1 MAKFEGNRLRSALT
15 KSEGVPR
22 FLAEL
27 ATELNGLPGIGF
39 SDGTSRVARLHRV
52 TDERLN
58 ADW

>member
-1 MAKFEGNRLRSALT
+1 MAKFEGNHLRSALT

-52 TDERLN
+52 TDE
-58 ADW
+58 